1 VLPVSRHGNGP
12 LGIGLFAAANHAGIV
27 TIPPASWLAAAVLGT
42 LLAVAVL
49 ASIPAR
55 IGARRPVSEI
65 LRADTA

>member
-1 VLPVSRHGNGP
+1 V
-12 LGIGLFAAANHAGIV
+12 V
-27 TIPPASWLAAAVLGT
+27 TCAVLGT

-65 LRADTA
+65 LAADTA

>member
-1 VLPVSRHGNGP
+1 
-12 LGIGLFAAANHAGIV
+12 V
-27 TIPPASWLAAAVLGT
+27 TIPPASWLAAAGLGT